1 MSRNKQLLNQLN
13 QYKQFESQ
21 QNDFFKI
28 FSQSPIGTSTWNWI
42 LISPRSEKSQ
52 VFLPLSTG
60 TNLTKDYEPL
70 FLLKLPPGKSC
81 DLETSV
87 KVTAKAGVFITK
99 VGAISVAPVY
109 VLFHLS
115 GNNYLYQVWINHYG
129 GDMSPSPLDKLQKM
143 PYLTLLLIEEKPQ
156 PERLIKI
163 DNQINWSSLK
173 AKVESVNQWNLAAF
187 NAVKSLGFSAQELW
201 NRTTEKEVKK
211 TTITKLNDRFRNG
224 DKSLGEYRMSRQV
237 LALPRKKQKEL
248 FKEIQDFSNFTPE
261 NDPKGLHEMGKV
273 TIDGVEYIWKIDYL
287 DTSMIMLSDA
297 PEDINKTTR
306 VLLVIRADER

>member
-1 MSRNKQLLNQLN
+1 MSRNKQLLNQH
-13 QYKQFESQ
+13 KQLPELQ

-42 LISPRSEKSQ
+42 LTRPRSEKSKI
-52 VFLPLSTG
+52 FLPLSTG
-60 TNLTKDYEPL
+60 AGLTTDYEPL
-70 FLLKLPPGKSC
+70 FLLKLPSGKSW
-81 DLETSV
+81 DLESSV

-99 VGAISVAPVY
+99 VGSISVAPLY
-109 VLFHLS
+109 VLFQLS
-115 GNNYLYQVWINHYG
+115 GNDYIYQVWINHYG
-129 GDMSPSPLDKLQKM
+129 GDMLPSPLDQLGKM
-143 PYLTLLLIEEKPQ
+143 PYLTLLLMEDKSQ

-163 DNQINWSSLK
+163 DNQIDWSCLK
-173 AKVESVNQWNLAAF
+173 TKVESVKSWDLAAF
-187 NAVKSLGFSAQELW
+187 NTVKSISHSAQELW
-201 NRTTEKEVKK
+201 NRTTEAEVKE
-211 TTITKLNDRFRNG
+211 TTIAKLNDRFRNG

-248 FKEIQDFSNFTPE
+248 FKEIQDFSDFTSE
-261 NDPKGLHEMGKV
+261 NDPKGQHEMGRV
-273 TIDGVEYIWKIDYL
+273 TMDGVEYIWKIDYL